1 MEMLLMIL
9 IQQVKMEGKVH
20 EIRPIKERG
29 IVTLQLKDGT
39 KATIQTTISIDRG
52 QISITNIP
60 YRPEDIRAIAIEI
73 NRKGNG
79 EEQPPRLLVW
89 VEGSV
94 PVDTTLDAWK
104 DTTVDVG
111 GTPVN
116 ITKMLGIANVGTY
129 DVIGQMNVGSA
140 IDGIVGFT
148 VGNNYSG
155 VWGIGAADTSEG
167 VRGEILSGYINSTGV
182 MGLVPGAA
190 SAAESNTAVHGEA
203 QGASTE
209 YSTGVVGA
217 RISGTTYTVY
227 VNNGVYGYSDVGSGV
242 VGFRSTGGT
251 AISGGVASLYTVT
264 SSGVV
269 GYSGESDGYG
279 VVGLAD
285 GGGSSSSAHIAVLGY
300 DMNATSN
307 SYAVLAY
314 GDFAATGG
322 KSFIM
327 DHPLDPANKFL
338 KHYSIES
345 NEILNVYRGT
355 VSLDANG
362 EAVVYLPDYFE
373 TINTEFSYQLTPI
386 GAPMPNLH
394 IKQEVSGNRFV
405 IAGGEPGMKVSWT
418 VYARRND
425 PYVRHNRE
433 KFRDVVEKPAELKG
447 KYLYPEF
454 YGRSRAASIIQ
465 PREENRSM
473 RIVRTEWKK

>member
-1 MEMLLMIL
+1 MEALLIIL
-9 IQQVKMEGKVH
+9 IQQVRLDRSVH
-20 EIRPIKERG
+20 DAKPVEEKG
-29 IVTLQLKDGT
+29 TVTLHLKDGT
-39 KATIQTTISIDRG
+39 KATIQTSIAIDRG
-52 QISITNIP
+52 KISITNIP
-60 YRPEDIRAIAIEI
+60 YRPEDIRAISIRI
-73 NRKGNG
+73 NRQDGG
-79 EEQPPRLLVW
+79 EEQPPQLLVW

-94 PVDTTLDAWK
+94 PVDTTLDEWK

-129 DVIGQMNVGSA
+129 DVIGRLNVGSSY
-140 IDGIVGFT
+140 DGIVGFT
-148 VGNNYSG
+148 VGNNYSAI
-155 VWGIGAADTSEG
+155 WGIGAADTSEG
-167 VRGEILSGYINSTGV
+167 VRGEILSGYTSSTGV
-182 MGLVPGAA
+182 LGLVPGGATVG
-190 SAAESNTAVHGEA
+190 ESNTAVHGEA

-209 YSTGVVGA
+209 YSSGVTGVRV
-217 RISGTTYTVY
+217 SGTTYSIY

-251 AISGGVASLYTVT
+251 GVAGGIASLYTVS

-269 GYSGESDGYG
+269 GYSGEADGYG

-285 GGGSSSSAHIAVLGY
+285 GGGAASSAHIAVLGY
-300 DMNATSN
+300 DMNSTAN
-307 SYAVLAY
+307 SYAIVAY

-355 VSLDANG
+355 VRLDANG

-373 TINTEFSYQLTPI
+373 AINTEFSYQLTPI
-386 GAPMPNLH
+386 GAPMPELY
-394 IKQEVSGNRFV
+394 IKQEISGNRFV
-405 IAGGEPGMKVSWT
+405 IGGGKPGMKVSWT
-418 VYARRND
+418 IYARRND
-425 PYVRHNRE
+425 LYVQHNRD
-433 KFRDVVEKPAELKG
+433 KFRDVLEKPAALKG

-465 PREENRSM
+465 PREEQQNR
-473 RIVRTEWKK
+473 RVIQVNWKK